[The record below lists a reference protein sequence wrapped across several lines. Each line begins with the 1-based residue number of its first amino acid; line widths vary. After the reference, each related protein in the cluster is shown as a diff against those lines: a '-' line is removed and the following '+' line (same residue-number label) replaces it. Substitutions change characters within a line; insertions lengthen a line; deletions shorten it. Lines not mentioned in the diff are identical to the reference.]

1 MLRYDHHPARQ
12 RDVIAQRDAILD
24 TIVDYRFLA
33 PQKIAADERI
43 RQGMALAAQA
53 LDDPAP
59 DPDTGR
65 SSVRIGL
72 RLRLGAALIAAGT
85 RLQRGAAGKLDPRPG
100 T

>member
-24 TIVDYRFLA
+24 TIVDYRFFA

-53 LDDPAP
+53 LEDPAP

-65 SSVRIGL
+65 SVRLGL
-72 RLRLGAALIAAGT
+72 RIRLGAALIAAGT